1 MTNDTRLT
9 QLWEAVE
16 AERIEEEQFY
26 AGFMEAK
33 TLKEKAETGY
43 AWYPIQFT
51 SSQHTI
57 NDYLEVKIERTGEIS
72 GSGKFREGSGVQ
84 LILVRSGEKETLRGT
99 ISRLTKKQ
107 MWLLCKSDDIDD
119 LDLPLSSAN
128 AVELIYDERPYL
140 IMKEALTQVKSN
152 QKEAIVKLK
161 KFIYDKDARQKV
173 DDYQLQLT
181 HDSLNEGQRAAIA
194 YAMGSAAMGV
204 IHGPPGTG
212 KTTTLIGLIQ
222 EVLSHE
228 VRVLVCASSNH
239 AVDLLA
245 AKCLDA
251 GLSTLRLGNVSRIS
265 EKVME
270 ASLNEKV
277 RNNKNWPQIK
287 KWRIE
292 ADEIR
297 KKAAKLKR
305 AFGKEEREQRR
316 LLFQEAK
323 QTLKYAESIE
333 SDLIHQELTSARVI
347 VTTLISSSS
356 SYLDRLNFETLI
368 IDEASQATEP
378 ECWVAIL
385 RAKRVILAGDHKQ
398 LPPTVKSE
406 TAQSKGLS
414 TTLLDVLIPRLT
426 QLGYLSMQY
435 RMNLEVLA
443 FPNLHFYDNTLVAFP
458 MIAYRK
464 LDDQMP
470 GVIFIDTAGTGFE
483 ECRDE
488 TTRSIY
494 NPGEVDI
501 IIKHIMHRNEL
512 LKNKELAIISPYAE
526 QVRFIHEF
534 IKSNDIEIPG
544 EWECDT
550 IDGFQGQEK
559 DVVYISLVRSN
570 ENNELG
576 FITDMRRLNVA
587 LTRARMQTIIVGD
600 SITLSKH
607 PVYADLIR
615 HAEKYEGYSSA
626 WEWIHFD
633 A

>member
-140 IMKEALTQVKSN
+140 IMKDALTQVKSN

-228 VRVLVCASSNH
+228 DRVLVCASSNH

-297 KKAAKLKR
+297 KKR
-305 AFGKEEREQRR
+305 
-316 LLFQEAK
+316 
-323 QTLKYAESIE
+323 
-333 SDLIHQELTSARVI
+333 
-347 VTTLISSSS
+347 
-356 SYLDRLNFETLI
+356 
-368 IDEASQATEP
+368 
-378 ECWVAIL
+378 
-385 RAKRVILAGDHKQ
+385 
-398 LPPTVKSE
+398 
-406 TAQSKGLS
+406 
-414 TTLLDVLIPRLT
+414 
-426 QLGYLSMQY
+426 
-435 RMNLEVLA
+435 
-443 FPNLHFYDNTLVAFP
+443 PN
-458 MIAYRK
+458 
-464 LDDQMP
+464 
-470 GVIFIDTAGTGFE
+470 
-483 ECRDE
+483 
-488 TTRSIY
+488 
-494 NPGEVDI
+494 
-501 IIKHIMHRNEL
+501 
-512 LKNKELAIISPYAE
+512 
-526 QVRFIHEF
+526 
-534 IKSNDIEIPG
+534 
-544 EWECDT
+544 
-550 IDGFQGQEK
+550 
-559 DVVYISLVRSN
+559 
-570 ENNELG
+570 
-576 FITDMRRLNVA
+576 
-587 LTRARMQTIIVGD
+587 
-600 SITLSKH
+600 
-607 PVYADLIR
+607 
-615 HAEKYEGYSSA
+615 
-626 WEWIHFD
+626 
-633 A
+633 